1 MDTGTST
8 AGGAGL
14 LARPSLTFTRRLNAP
29 PEKIYAAWTDPEKII
44 HWFGRADAKA
54 SSFKADIDAR
64 VGGRFRI
71 SFSTASE
78 YYEVGGVYRE
88 VVPNA
93 RLVFSWA
100 WHSTPE
106 RESQV
111 TVVIKPDAA
120 GTLLTLH
127 HEQLFDEAARA
138 GHERG
143 WTAGLDK
150 LEHLLASNT

>member
-44 HWFGRADAKA
+44 HWFGRADAMV

-111 TVVIKPDAA
+111 TVVIKPDGA

>member
-1 MDTGTST
+1 MVT
-8 AGGAGL
+8 ASSAGL
-14 LARPSLTFTRRLNAP
+14 ISKPSLTIKRRLNAP
-29 PEKIYAAWTDPEKII
+29 PDKVYAAWTDPQKMIQ
-44 HWFGRADAKA
+44 WFRRADARPG
-54 SSFKADIDAR
+54 SCNADIDAR

-71 SFSTASE
+71 SFLTAKE
-78 YYEVGGVYRE
+78 YFEVGGVYRE

-111 TVVIKPDAA
+111 TVALRPDGT

-127 HEQLFDEAARA
+127 HEQLFDEATRA
-138 GHERG
+138 SHEGG
-143 WTAGLDK
+143 WTSMLDN
-150 LEHLLASNT
+150 LEQSVA